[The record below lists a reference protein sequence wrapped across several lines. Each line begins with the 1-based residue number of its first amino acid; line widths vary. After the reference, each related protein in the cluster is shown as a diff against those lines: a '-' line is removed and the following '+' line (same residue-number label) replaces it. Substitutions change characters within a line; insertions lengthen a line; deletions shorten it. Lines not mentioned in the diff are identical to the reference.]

1 MTSKQVEVTISLK
14 LYLQKPVGLLVY
26 QFVRWSRLGQRLGDI
41 VPFLS
46 VYGQY
51 GFQVALP
58 IMGLLGNN

>member
-26 QFVRWSRLGQRLGDI
+26 QFVLWSRLGQSLGDI

-58 IMGLLGNN
+58 MMGLLDNN